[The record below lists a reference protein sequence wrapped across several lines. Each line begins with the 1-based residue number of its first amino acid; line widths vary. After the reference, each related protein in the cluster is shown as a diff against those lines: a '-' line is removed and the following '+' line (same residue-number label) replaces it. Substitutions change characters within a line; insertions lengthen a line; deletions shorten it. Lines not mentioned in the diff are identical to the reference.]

1 MKCISCDGDN
11 IIVVLMEIFP
21 CKHCNGEIEIKYVV
35 CEDCGMGWK
44 TVDDEILSGTTFFDM
59 GLGDIF
65 ENDEDETTLSMAP
78 VIDHNE
84 NKSYMGDYI
93 HKCLRCQAW
102 AYEAEENLYK
112 CPSCDFEWEVIK
124 NV

>member
-1 MKCISCDGDN
+1 MKCISCDSDD
-11 IIVVLMEIFP
+11 IVVVLMEIFP

-35 CEDCGMGWK
+35 CKDCGMGWK
-44 TVDDEILSGTTFFDM
+44 TVDDEILSGTTFFDV
-59 GLGDIF
+59 GLDNIF
-65 ENDEDETTLSMAP
+65 DDESDLNIAP

-102 AYEAEENLYK
+102 AYEAEENLYRCPK
-112 CPSCDFEWEVIK
+112 CSFEWEVIK